1 MTTKVTA
8 STLANTAVT
17 IGTYG
22 GASQIP
28 VVIVDKQ
35 GRLTSAANA
44 TPSIATTQL
53 TGTISSS
60 QLAAGA
66 ANTNIGFIPLGPTLT
81 SSLVTTAL
89 GFTPYNATNP
99 SGYQTTSGSVAS
111 ATSATTATNA
121 TNILGSSQT
130 WTNVTGSRSYN
141 TTYTNSTGKP
151 IQVWMN
157 SDQPRGGA
165 VTNGYV
171 NGNLA
176 CRTVMDLY
184 PRAFCTF
191 VVPIGGTYYI
201 DGGSNLDYWLEL
213 R

>member
-1 MTTKVTA
+1 
-8 STLANTAVT
+8 
-17 IGTYG
+17 
-22 GASQIP
+22 
-28 VVIVDKQ
+28 
-35 GRLTSAANA
+35 
-44 TPSIATTQL
+44 
-53 TGTISSS
+53 
-60 QLAAGA
+60 
-66 ANTNIGFIPLGPTLT
+66 
-81 SSLVTTAL
+81 
-89 GFTPYNATNP
+89 
-99 SGYQTTSGSVAS
+99 
-111 ATSATTATNA
+111 
-121 TNILGSSQT
+121 
-130 WTNVTGSRSYN
+130 
-141 TTYTNSTGKP
+141 
-151 IQVWMN
+151 MN